1 MEHAQEQE
9 ACPEQTQR
17 YCVQRPIYNQ
27 ELLQGQ
33 LHRRQRTPQTLGQKI
48 AHSCRCSSKKAKS
61 HLYSFLPILKWLPHY
76 PVKEYLLGDIISGIS
91 TGVMQLPQGLA
102 YALLAAV
109 PPVFGLYSSFYP
121 VFLYTFFGTSKH
133 ISIGTFAVVSMM
145 VGSVAVREV
154 PDEMISLDSNSTNT
168 TDVLEYFSARDTK
181 RVQVAVA
188 LAFLSGLIQ
197 LCLGFLRFGFLSIYL
212 TEPLVRG
219 FTTAA
224 AVHVFTSQL
233 KYLLGIKTSRY
244 SGPLS
249 VVYSIAAVLSKI
261 TTTNIAALIVG
272 LTCIVLLLIGKE
284 INFRFKK
291 KLPVPIP
298 MEIIVVIIGT
308 GVSAGMNLHES
319 YKVDV
324 VGNIPQGLRAPAVP
338 EIQLIPAI
346 FVDAVA
352 IAIVGFSMAV
362 SMAKIFA
369 LKHGYTIDG
378 NQELIALGICNSVGS
393 FFQTISITCS
403 MSRSLVQESTGG
415 KTQIAGTL
423 SAVMVLLVIVA
434 IGYLFEPLP
443 QTVLAAIVMVNLKGM
458 LKQFGDVMH
467 FWRTSKIELAIWM
480 AAFVASLFLG
490 LDYGL
495 LTAVTFAMITVI
507 YRTQSPEY
515 RILGQIPDTDIYCD
529 VEEYEEVKEYPGIK
543 IFQANTSL
551 YFANSESYT
560 RALKKKTGV
569 DPGALLKARRKAQK
583 RHAREIKAANEHR
596 KKAVLKLMN
605 DVEASVK
612 HEIASDDLPVNGK
625 FADSSVQD
633 MSPDEHEHF
642 VEPKSNIHSLILDFT
657 PVNFVDSVGA
667 KTLKSII
674 KEYKEVGVCV
684 CIASCSGP
692 VVNELTR
699 LNFFDKSVTR
709 ELLFHSIHDAVL
721 ACQVKDG
728 SAAQAGSDL

>member
-1 MEHAQEQE
+1 MEHAQEHE
-9 ACPEQTQR
+9 ACHEQTQR
-17 YCVQRPIYNQ
+17 YCVERPVYNQ

-33 LHRRQRTPQTLGQKI
+33 LHRRERTPQTLRQKI

-61 HLYSFLPILKWLPHY
+61 HLYSFLPILKWLPRY

-133 ISIGTFAVVSMM
+133 ISIGTFAVISMM
-145 VGSVAVREV
+145 VGGVAVRQV
-154 PDEMISLDSNSTNT
+154 PDEMVSVGHNSTNV
-168 TDVLEYFSARDTK
+168 TDSFEYYNARDAK
-181 RVQVAVA
+181 RVQVAVT
-188 LAFLSGLIQ
+188 LAFLSGVIQ
-197 LCLGFLRFGFLSIYL
+197 LCLGLLRFGFVAIYL

-233 KYLLGIKTSRY
+233 KYLLGIKTNRY

-284 INFRFKK
+284 INLRFKK

-308 GVSAGMNLHES
+308 GVSAGMNLSES
-319 YKVDV
+319 YGVDV
-324 VGNIPQGLRAPAVP
+324 VGNIPQGLCAPAVP

-346 FVDAVA
+346 FVDAIA

-393 FFQTISITCS
+393 FFQSFSVTCS

-415 KTQIAGTL
+415 KTQIAGAL
-423 SAVMVLLVIVA
+423 SSIMVLLVLVA
-434 IGYLFEPLP
+434 VGYLFEPLP
-443 QTVLAAIVMVNLKGM
+443 Q
-458 LKQFGDVMH
+458 
-467 FWRTSKIELAIWM
+467 AIWVV
-480 AAFVASLFLG
+480 AFVASLFLG

-495 LTAVTFAMITVI
+495 LTAVAFAVITVI
-507 YRTQSPEY
+507 YRTQSPQY

-543 IFQANTSL
+543 IFQANASL

-560 RALKKKTGV
+560 GALKKKTGV
-569 DPGALLKARRKAQK
+569 DPCAILAARRKAQK
-583 RHAREIKAANEHR
+583 RHAREIKAANQLR
-596 KKAVLKLMN
+596 KKAVLKLTN

-612 HEIASDDLPVNGK
+612 HEIANDELPVNGK
-625 FADSSVQD
+625 NASVQD
-633 MSPDEHEHF
+633 TSPDEHEHF
-642 VEPKSNIHSLILDFT
+642 VEPKTNIHSLILDFT

-674 KEYKEVGVCV
+674 KEYKEVGVHV

-692 VVNELTR
+692 VINELTR
-699 LNFFDKSVTR
+699 LNFFDNTVTR

-721 ACQVKDG
+721 ACQVKDR
-728 SAAQAGSDL
+728 SASQPNSDL

>member
-1 MEHAQEQE
+1 MRSTMEHAREHE
-9 ACPEQTQR
+9 ACLEQTQR
-17 YCVQRPIYNQ
+17 YCMDRPIYNQ
-27 ELLQGQ
+27 ELLQEQ
-33 LHRRQRTPQTLGQKI
+33 LHRRERTPQTLRQKI

-61 HLYSFLPILKWLPHY
+61 HLYSFLPILKWLPRY

-109 PPVFGLYSSFYP
+109 PPVYGLYSSFYP

-133 ISIGTFAVVSMM
+133 ISIGTFAVISMM
-145 VGSVAVREV
+145 VGGVAVRQV
-154 PDEMISLDSNSTNT
+154 PDEMISVGYNSTNVT
-168 TDVLEYFSARDTK
+168 EYYHARDTK
-181 RVQVAVA
+181 RVQVAVT
-188 LAFLSGLIQ
+188 LAFLSGIIQ
-197 LCLGFLRFGFLSIYL
+197 LCLGLLRFGFVAIYL

-233 KYLLGIKTSRY
+233 KYLLGIKTNRY

-284 INFRFKK
+284 INLRFKK

-308 GVSAGMNLHES
+308 GVSAGMNLSES
-319 YKVDV
+319 YRVDV

-346 FVDAVA
+346 FVDAIA

-393 FFQTISITCS
+393 FFQSFSITCS

-415 KTQIAGTL
+415 KTQIAGAL
-423 SAVMVLLVIVA
+423 SSIMVLLVIVA

-458 LKQFGDVMH
+458 FKQFGDIAH
-467 FWRTSKIELAIWM
+467 FWRTSKIELAIWVV
-480 AAFVASLFLG
+480 AFVASLFLG

-495 LTAVTFAMITVI
+495 LTAVAFAMITVI
-507 YRTQSPEY
+507 YRTQSPQY
-515 RILGQIPDTDIYCD
+515 RILGQIPETDIYCD
-529 VEEYEEVKEYPGIK
+529 VEEYQE
-543 IFQANTSL
+543 
-551 YFANSESYT
+551 
-560 RALKKKTGV
+560 TGV
-569 DPGALLKARRKAQK
+569 DPCAVLAARRKAQK

-596 KKAVLKLMN
+596 KKAVLKLVHSSTN
-605 DVEASVK
+605 DMEASVK
-612 HEIASDDLPVNGK
+612 HEIASDELPVNGK
-625 FADSSVQD
+625 FASADASVQD

-642 VEPKSNIHSLILDFT
+642 VEPKTNIHSLILDFT

-674 KEYKEVGVCV
+674 KEYKEVGVRVCV
-684 CIASCSGP
+684 ASCSGP
-692 VVNELTR
+692 VMNELTR
-699 LNFFDKSVTR
+699 LNFFDNTVTR

-721 ACQVKDG
+721 ACQLKDK
-728 SAAQAGSDL
+728 SASQTDFDL

>member
-1 MEHAQEQE
+1 MEHLQEHE
-9 ACPEQTQR
+9 ASLEQTQR
-17 YCVQRPIYNQ
+17 YCVQRPIYNE

-33 LHRRQRTPQTLGQKI
+33 LHRRERTPQTL
-48 AHSCRCSSKKAKS
+48 SCSSKKAKS
-61 HLYSFLPILKWLPHY
+61 HLYSCIPILKWLPRY

-91 TGVMQLPQGLA
+91 TGVMQLPQG
-102 YALLAAV
+102 
-109 PPVFGLYSSFYP
+109 
-121 VFLYTFFGTSKH
+121 
-133 ISIGTFAVVSMM
+133 TFAVISMM
-145 VGSVAVREV
+145 VGGVAVREV
-154 PDEMISLDSNSTNT
+154 PDEMIPVGYNSTNV
-168 TDVLEYFSARDTK
+168 TDSLDFDARDTK
-181 RVQVAVA
+181 RVQVAVT
-188 LAFLSGLIQ
+188 LAFLSGIIQ
-197 LCLGFLRFGFLSIYL
+197 LCLGLLRFGFVAIYL

-284 INFRFKK
+284 INLRFKK

-308 GVSAGMNLHES
+308 GVSAGMNLSES
-319 YKVDV
+319 YRVDV

-338 EIQLIPAI
+338 DIQLIPAI
-346 FVDAVA
+346 FVDAIA

-369 LKHGYTIDG
+369 LKHGYAIDG
-378 NQELIALGICNSVGS
+378 NQELIALGICNFVGS
-393 FFQTISITCS
+393 FFQSFSITCS

-415 KTQIAGTL
+415 KTQIAGAL
-423 SAVMVLLVIVA
+423 SSIMVLLVIVA

-458 LKQFGDVMH
+458 FKQFGDIAH
-467 FWRTSKIELAIWM
+467 FWRTSKIELAIWVV
-480 AAFVASLFLG
+480 AFVASLFLG

-495 LTAVTFAMITVI
+495 LTAVAFAMITVI
-507 YRTQSPEY
+507 YRTQSPQY

-543 IFQANTSL
+543 IFQANASL

-560 RALKKKTGV
+560 SALKKKTGV
-569 DPGALLKARRKAQK
+569 DPCAVLAARRKAQK
-583 RHAREIKAANEHR
+583 RHGREIKKANALR
-596 KKAVLKLMN
+596 KQASN

-612 HEIASDDLPVNGK
+612 HEIANDELPVNGR
-625 FADSSVQD
+625 FAEASVQD
-633 MSPDEHEHF
+633 MSPDEQERF
-642 VEPKSNIHSLILDFT
+642 VEPKPNIHSLILDFT

-674 KEYKEVGVCV
+674 KEYKEVGVRV
-684 CIASCSGP
+684 CIASCSAP
-692 VVNELTR
+692 VMNELTR
-699 LNFFDKSVTR
+699 LSFFDNTVTR
-709 ELLFHSIHDAVL
+709 EWLFHSIHDAVL
-721 ACQVKDG
+721 ACQVKARSG
-728 SAAQAGSDL
+728 SQADSDL